1 MGHGEPLIGDR
12 LRIAPIAER
21 EGVGEDGLHAGRPGA
36 PRMVGVEQTTP
47 AEQMRQTALVPRV
60 GEAAIGRPAIANQ
73 HTVEVRAQDRGRV
86 VKAPPGANRIHGG
99 RRRRK
104 RPQPVQ
110 HGADAPA
117 GFIGTDDGTPADLG
131 TQRAVGRRGHARRA
145 MQGVGE
151 AARRH
156 PEPEAVAQQRRNL
169 FERHADV
176 FVQEHDEGHGAG
188 PEVYIGGPQ
197 RVGRLQ
203 RMPALDA
210 SPTGNT
216 TADVHVEAPYD
227 RAHRGQIFLI
237 LRGDAGAPDRAAAVR
252 TGRGE
257 RRGVGHIHARGNHA
271 ARPATIP
278 DAGAPSRPPTPALWP
293 VLGERRRLP
302 KARAP
307 RHVEL
312 LLQARILLLQS
323 VARAFYGAVLARRP
337 HQLLAQTRNVFLL
350 APDQIVAVLAGPAR
364 RLVSHTRFMADSRE
378 KYKYETVSLA
388 PLRQRIR

>member
-1 MGHGEPLIGDR
+1 M
-12 LRIAPIAER
+12 
-21 EGVGEDGLHAGRPGA
+21 
-36 PRMVGVEQTTP
+36 
-47 AEQMRQTALVPRV
+47 
-60 GEAAIGRPAIANQ
+60 
-73 HTVEVRAQDRGRV
+73 
-86 VKAPPGANRIHGG
+86 
-99 RRRRK
+99 
-104 RPQPVQ
+104 
-110 HGADAPA
+110 
-117 GFIGTDDGTPADLG
+117 
-131 TQRAVGRRGHARRA
+131 
-145 MQGVGE
+145 
-151 AARRH
+151 
-156 PEPEAVAQQRRNL
+156 
-169 FERHADV
+169 
-176 FVQEHDEGHGAG
+176 
-188 PEVYIGGPQ
+188 
-197 RVGRLQ
+197 
-203 RMPALDA
+203 
-210 SPTGNT
+210 
-216 TADVHVEAPYD
+216 HVEAPYD

-388 PLRQRIR
+388 PLRQRTR